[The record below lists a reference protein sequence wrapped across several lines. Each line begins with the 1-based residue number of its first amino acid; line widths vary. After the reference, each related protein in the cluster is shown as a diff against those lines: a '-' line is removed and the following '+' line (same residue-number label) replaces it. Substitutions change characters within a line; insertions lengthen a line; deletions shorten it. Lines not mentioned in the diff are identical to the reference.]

1 MEHHSKFEM
10 ISVNE
15 NIVWIQ
21 LLKVRAQRSGQPV
34 KEFGPKWPCQLAITN
49 DGTYKGP
56 ELESPTLFYI
66 KKKKNFSPF
75 SVILEAGTSYPTM
88 WSKYQMGARLSRP
101 CLSGSHSKTLR
112 EAKPAL

>member
-1 MEHHSKFEM
+1 MEYHRLINQGWKALKAEAQKQLGLTFIGHSTSHGMEHHSKFEM

-21 LLKVRAQRSGQPV
+21 LLKVRPQRSGQPV

-66 KKKKNFSPF
+66 KKKKIFPP
-75 SVILEAGTSYPTM
+75 SVS
-88 WSKYQMGARLSRP
+88 S
-101 CLSGSHSKTLR
+101 
-112 EAKPAL
+112 

>member
-21 LLKVRAQRSGQPV
+21 LLKIRPQRSGQPV

-49 DGTYKGP
+49 DGTYKRLGQNHQ
-56 ELESPTLFYI
+56 LFSTL
-66 KKKKNFSPF
+66 KKKFSFAPF
-75 SVILEAGTSYPTM
+75 SAILEVGTSYPTM
-88 WSKYQMGARLSRP
+88 V
-101 CLSGSHSKTLR
+101 
-112 EAKPAL
+112 